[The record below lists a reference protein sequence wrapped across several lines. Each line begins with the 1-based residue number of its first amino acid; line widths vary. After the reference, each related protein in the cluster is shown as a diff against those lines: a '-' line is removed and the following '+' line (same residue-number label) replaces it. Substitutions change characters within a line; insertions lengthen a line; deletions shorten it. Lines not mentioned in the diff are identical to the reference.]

1 MSSTPPSSAW
11 LRMFTSCNC
20 DTPTCHLFCVLII
33 ITWHTNNKNTSML
46 NVLHYSNTPTCYL
59 FYEKIFLFNGSE
71 EYIWTLLLTLIVLKY
86 ETQTTKMLLCLMCS
100 TLLRL
105 VVAIIRAVTLQ
116 CTILAKKSILTR
128 SVAQTVVLSFHSLQ
142 ISSSFFNITSVST
155 VKRPRLHQTTAA
167 LVCGGT
173 GDACQRCRSCDF
185 IPSPWNKGLPE
196 PCFQNGIAMA
206 VSLFKS
212 FI

>member
-71 EYIWTLLLTLIVLKY
+71 EYIWTLLLTLIEIWDTNHKNAVVPNVQHSAETGCGDYQSGYTAVHNLGQEIHPDSFRGSNCCFVLSQPTNFILFLQHNVGFHCQKASI
-86 ETQTTKMLLCLMCS
+86 TSNDSSTGLWWNRRCMSKMQKLRFYPITVEQRAPG
-100 TLLRL
+100 TLFPEWN
-105 VVAIIRAVTLQ
+105 
-116 CTILAKKSILTR
+116 CNG
-128 SVAQTVVLSFHSLQ
+128 SVAF
-142 ISSSFFNITSVST
+142 
-155 VKRPRLHQTTAA
+155 
-167 LVCGGT
+167 
-173 GDACQRCRSCDF
+173 
-185 IPSPWNKGLPE
+185 
-196 PCFQNGIAMA
+196 
-206 VSLFKS
+206 
-212 FI
+212 